1 MIGDVDY
8 AAHGLGYAQQRRTD
22 PRIAA
27 AVHRALGSA
36 KTIVNVGAGA
46 GSYEPVDRLV
56 TAVEPSAAMR
66 AQRETPAI
74 AAAAEALPFADNTFD
89 AAMATMT
96 VHQWRD
102 AARGLRELRRV
113 SRGPVVVLTADPDR
127 IEQLWVSEYV
137 SSLLALERQRFPA
150 IDTITSAL
158 GDTCTVTTIAV
169 PFDCVDGFIHAFYGR
184 PEELL
189 DPAVRAA
196 QSAWTFVSEA
206 EIDEG
211 LSRLRADLD
220 TGVWD
225 ERFGTLR
232 RQRDYDDGTLCL
244 IVSS

>member
-8 AAHGLGYAQQRRTD
+8 AAHGLGYARQRRTD
-22 PRIAA
+22 PRI
-27 AVHRALGSA
+27 
-36 KTIVNVGAGA
+36 
-46 GSYEPVDRLV
+46 
-56 TAVEPSAAMR
+56 
-66 AQRETPAI
+66 
-74 AAAAEALPFADNTFD
+74 AAAEALPFADNTFD

-137 SSLLALERQRFPA
+137 PSLLTLERRRFPA
-150 IDTITSAL
+150 IDTITSIL
-158 GDTCTVTTIAV
+158 GEGCMVTTIAV

-206 EIDEG
+206 EIDKG
-211 LSRLRADLD
+211 LNRLRVDLD
-220 TGVWD
+220 SGVWD
-225 ERFGTLR
+225 ERFGLLR
-232 RQRDYDDGTLCL
+232 RQPDYDDGTLCL
-244 IVSS
+244 IVSP

>member
-8 AAHGLGYAQQRRTD
+8 AASADGYAQQRRTD

-27 AVHRALGSA
+27 VVHAALGPA
-36 KTIVNVGAGA
+36 KTVVNVGAGA
-46 GSYEPVDRLV
+46 GSYEPVDRSV
-56 TAVEPSAAMR
+56 TAIEPSAAMR
-66 AQRETPAI
+66 AQRRTPAI
-74 AAAAEALPFADNTFD
+74 AAAAEALPFPDDSFD

-137 SSLLALERQRFPA
+137 PAVLAAERRRFPA
-150 IDTITSAL
+150 IHTITSAL
-158 GDTCTVTTIAV
+158 GEPCTVTTIAV

-196 QSAWTFVSEA
+196 QSAWTFVREA

-211 LSRLRADLD
+211 VNRLRVDLD
-220 TGVWD
+220 SGVWD

-232 RQRDYDDGTLCL
+232 RQPDYDDGTLSL

>member
-8 AAHGLGYAQQRRTD
+8 AASADGYAQQRRTD

-27 AVHRALGSA
+27 VVHAALGPA
-36 KTIVNVGAGA
+36 KTVVNVGAGA
-46 GSYEPVDRLV
+46 GSYEPVDRSV
-56 TAVEPSAAMR
+56 TAIEPSAAMR
-66 AQRETPAI
+66 AQRRTPAI
-74 AAAAEALPFADNTFD
+74 AAAAEALPFPDDSFD

-127 IEQLWVSEYV
+127 VEQLWVSEYV
-137 SSLLALERQRFPA
+137 PAVLAAERLRFPA
-150 IDTITSAL
+150 IRTITSAL
-158 GDTCTVTTIAV
+158 GEPCTVTTIAV

-184 PEELL
+184 PEKLL

-196 QSAWTFVSEA
+196 QSAWTFVREA

-211 LSRLRADLD
+211 VSRLRVDLD
-220 TGVWD
+220 TGAWD
-225 ERFGTLR
+225 KRFGTLR
-232 RQRDYDDGTLCL
+232 QQPDYDDGTLSL